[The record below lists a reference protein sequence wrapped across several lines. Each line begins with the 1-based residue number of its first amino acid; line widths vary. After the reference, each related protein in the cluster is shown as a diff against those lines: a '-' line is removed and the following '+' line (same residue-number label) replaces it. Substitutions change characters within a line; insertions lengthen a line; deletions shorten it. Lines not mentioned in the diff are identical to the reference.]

1 MKTKRWHKIKRMVK
15 LTTFVRTQIIGQS
28 AELQTLAAVVRFH
41 SSVPYGY
48 GAWLVEQLAFNQ
60 LNAGSIP
67 VVPTIMRI
75 QFKGK
80 TLVYQT
86 SVASSIL
93 AIRSICDCGLK
104 AMISGFQPDGL
115 SSILSSRSIIRI
127 NLSK

>member
-28 AELQTLAAVVRFH
+28 AGLQNLAAVVRFH

-48 GAWLVEQLAFNQ
+48 GARLVEQLAFNQ
-60 LNAGSIP
+60 LDAGSTP
-67 VVPTIMRI
+67 AVPTIMRI

-80 TLVYQT
+80 I
-86 SVASSIL
+86 SPCHGDVASSIL
-93 AIRSICDCGLK
+93 AIRSI
-104 AMISGFQPDGL
+104 
-115 SSILSSRSIIRI
+115 IRI